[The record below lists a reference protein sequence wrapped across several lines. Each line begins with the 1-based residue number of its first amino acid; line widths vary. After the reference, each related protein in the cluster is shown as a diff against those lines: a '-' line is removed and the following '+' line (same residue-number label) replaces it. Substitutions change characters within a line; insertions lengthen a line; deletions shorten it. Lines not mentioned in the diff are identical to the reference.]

1 MFLTKQEIL
10 VVFSIFKNVSKSTSS
25 LYATSKEVAKGGG
38 SINNN
43 NNNNNN
49 GNIIIF
55 VRCKNF
61 FCIIYTIVVL

>member
-38 SINNN
+38 SII
-43 NNNNNN
+43 NNNNN

>member
-43 NNNNNN
+43 NNN